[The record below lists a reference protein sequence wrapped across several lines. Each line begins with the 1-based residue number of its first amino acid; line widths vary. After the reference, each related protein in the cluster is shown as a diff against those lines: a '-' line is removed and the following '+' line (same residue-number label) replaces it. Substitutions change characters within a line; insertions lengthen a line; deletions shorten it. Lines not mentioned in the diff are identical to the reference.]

1 MAEGPLNGIVII
13 DMSRVLAGPYCTRL
27 LANLG
32 ARVIKIEVPERG
44 DDARHYGPFIDQKS
58 VYFTAMNYE
67 KESIA
72 LDLKDTEDKALLD
85 GLLAHADVLVEN
97 FRPGV
102 MQRLGY
108 GWNNLHKN
116 HPSLIYCSVSGFG
129 HTGPYQNRPAYDMVV
144 QGMGGIMSITG
155 HPDGEP
161 TRVGMSIGDIG
172 SGIYAAV
179 GINAALYERSNSGI
193 GRHIDLSMLD
203 CQIALVENAVARY
216 SSTGEIPGPLGARHP
231 SITPFGAFETSDGHI
246 IIAVGNEHLFVTLCK
261 TIDAPD
267 LLADDRYR
275 SNEQRTNNET
285 ALKTQLNERFR
296 QKTTAKWLSLLG
308 EAGVPSGPINNI
320 DEIVN
325 DPQVA
330 ARNMVVDVNEPGL
343 PGMRVAGNP
352 IKISGFHDPAER
364 EGAPTLDQNRAELI
378 AEFDL

>member
-1 MAEGPLNGIVII
+1 MIEGPLNGIVIV

-32 ARVIKIEVPERG
+32 ARVIKIEAPERG

-72 LDLKDTEDKALLD
+72 LDLKNTDDKALLD
-85 GLLAHADVLVEN
+85 GLLAHADVLIEN

-108 GWNNLHKN
+108 GWSDLHSK
-116 HPSLIYCSVSGFG
+116 HPTLIYCSVSGFG
-129 HTGPYQNRPAYDMVV
+129 HSGPYQSRPAYDMVV
-144 QGMGGIMSITG
+144 QGMGGIMSLTG
-155 HPDGEP
+155 HPGGEP

-231 SITPFGAFETSDGHI
+231 SITPFGAFETSDGHV
-246 IIAVGNEHLFVTLCK
+246 IIAVGNERLFVTLCE
-261 TIDAPD
+261 TIDARE
-267 LLADDRYR
+267 LLVDDRYR
-275 SNEQRTNNET
+275 SNEQRTNNEAT
-285 ALKTQLNERFR
+285 LKTQLNERFR
-296 QKTTAKWLSLLG
+296 HKTTTEWLSLLG
-308 EAGVPSGPINNI
+308 KAGVPSGPINNI
-320 DEIVN
+320 DDIVN
-325 DPQVA
+325 DPQIA

-352 IKISGFHDPAER
+352 IKISGFSDPTER
-364 EGAPTLDQNRAELI
+364 GGAPALDQNRAELI